1 MLNLEK
7 SIRILEFD
15 KIKEILASLA
25 LTQGAKKRALA
36 LTPTSNSISVKR
48 RQTLTND
55 AKVMSEI
62 KGVPSFNGVP
72 EILDTV
78 EKAVKNSILS
88 PREILD
94 VGISL
99 QTARGL
105 IEYVHSDAIKPSAL
119 KEIFDSL
126 VPNKSLES
134 RIFKAILGEDLIADD
149 ASPALADIRRKIRY
163 QTNRIR
169 EILQGY
175 LVGEKSKHLRENLV
189 TMRNGRYVLP
199 VKNEDKN
206 EIKGLIHDT
215 SGTGATL
222 FIEPMAVVEANNE
235 LRTLISQESAEI
247 ERILAEF
254 SSDIANFSM
263 QLVNNYNSITEI
275 AFYFAI
281 SELSFKMN
289 AVSPEFT
296 DKREIVFERA
306 RHPLLDKK
314 KVVPINVSIGN
325 DYDMLVITGPNT
337 GGKTVT
343 LKTLGL
349 FAIMAQSGMHLP
361 CDYAKICIFDGIYP
375 DIGDE
380 QSIEQ
385 SLSTFS
391 SHMVSIVNI
400 VNEATSESLVL
411 FDELGA
417 GTDPIEGAALAQSIL
432 EVMLEKK
439 AMCAATTHYAELK
452 AFALDTPRVVNA
464 SCEFD
469 VNTLKP
475 TYRLV
480 IGAPGKSNAFLISSK
495 LGVSDKIIKRANEL
509 ISDDTRNFESVIEKL
524 ETERFL
530 LEKEREEAKKLRIEY
545 QQFKETSEK
554 ELKQKLG
561 AAEKES
567 QEMMEKAREIVAGA
581 RASAEFIFDK
591 LDKIQKEKDSKD
603 FSKKYSAV
611 KKDLREKL
619 FDADKVYN
627 PIDDI
632 DENYVL
638 PRQLVKGDR
647 VIIRNLGYE
656 AILLDNP
663 DKQGNVLVQSGVAK
677 TKTNIKN
684 LMLITEEI
692 SEKIQATKP
701 KQVVKNNKKKVSTKD
716 FSPSFD
722 VRGKN
727 IEDAWIDI
735 DKYIDEAILVGVAS
749 VTIVHGKGT
758 GALRKGLWEFF
769 RTDSRIKKY
778 RNGDYGEGD
787 FGVTVL
793 ELKYQ

>member
-7 SIRILEFD
+7 STRILEFD
-15 KIKEILASLA
+15 KIKETLASIA
-25 LTQGAKKRALA
+25 LTQGAKKRALS
-36 LTPTSNSISVKR
+36 LVPTSNPIAVKR
-48 RQTLTND
+48 RQALTKD
-55 AKVMSEI
+55 AKSMAEV
-62 KGVPSFNGVP
+62 KGAPSFNSIP
-72 EILDTV
+72 EILDHV
-78 EKAVKNSILS
+78 EKAEKNSILS

-94 VGISL
+94 VAISL
-99 QTARGL
+99 QTARNL
-105 IEYVHSDAIKPSAL
+105 LEYVHSDAIKPSL
-119 KEIFDSL
+119 LSEIFDSL
-126 VPNKSLES
+126 IPNNALES

-149 ASPALADIRRKIRY
+149 ASPLLADIRRKIRY

-169 EILQGY
+169 EVLQSY
-175 LVGEKSKHLRENLV
+175 LTGEKSKHLRENLV

-222 FIEPMAVVEANNE
+222 FIEPLAVVEANNE

-254 SSDIANFSM
+254 STNIANFAM
-263 QLVNNYNSITEI
+263 QLKNNYNSITEI
-275 AFYFAI
+275 AFNFALA
-281 SELSFKMN
+281 ELSYKMN
-289 AVSPEFT
+289 AVPPEFT
-296 DKREIVFERA
+296 DRREIIFERA

-325 DYDMLVITGPNT
+325 DYNMLVITGPNT

-349 FAIMAQSGMHLP
+349 FALMAQSGMHLP
-361 CDYAKICIFDGIYP
+361 CDYAKICIFDGIFP

-400 VNEATSESLVL
+400 VEQATSDSLVL

-432 EVMLEKK
+432 EIMLEKS
-439 AMCAATTHYAELK
+439 ALCAATTHYAELK
-452 AFALDTPRVVNA
+452 AFALNTPMVVNA

-469 VNTLKP
+469 INTLRP
-475 TYRLV
+475 TYRLI

-509 ISDDTRNFESVIEKL
+509 ISDDNRNFENVIEKL
-524 ETERFL
+524 ENEHYL
-530 LEKEREEAKKLRIEY
+530 LEKERKEAQRLRVEY
-545 QQFKETSEK
+545 ENFKDEAEK
-554 ELKQKLG
+554 QLKEKLG
-561 AAEKES
+561 KAEKES
-567 QEMMEKAREIVAGA
+567 QDMIEKAREIISGA
-581 RASAEFIFDK
+581 RASAQFVFDK

-603 FSKKYSAV
+603 FSSKYSSL

-619 FDADKVYN
+619 SEADKTYN
-627 PIDDI
+627 PIEEI

-638 PRQLVKGDR
+638 PRQLFKGDK
-647 VIIRNLGYE
+647 VILRNLGSE
-656 AILLDNP
+656 AVLLDNP
-663 DKQGNVLVQSGVAK
+663 DKAGNVTVQSGVAK

-684 LMLITEEI
+684 LMLITDEI
-692 SEKIQATKP
+692 QEKIEASKP
-701 KQVVKNNKKKVSTKD
+701 KTIKAPSKKAVINKT
-716 FSPSFD
+716 FSSSFD
-722 VRGKN
+722 VRGRN

-735 DKYIDEAILVGVAS
+735 DKYLDEALLVGVNS

-769 RTDSRIKKY
+769 RRDSRIKKH
-778 RNGDYGEGD
+778 RNGEYGEGD

-793 ELKYQ
+793 ELK

>member
-1 MLNLEK
+1 MRNLEK
-7 SIRILEFD
+7 SLRILEFD
-15 KIKEILASLA
+15 KIREMLASLA
-25 LTQGAKKRALA
+25 LTQGAKKRALS
-36 LTPTSNSISVKR
+36 LTPSSNSLTVAR
-48 RQTLTND
+48 RQELTQN
-55 AKVMSEI
+55 AKEMAEV
-62 KGVPSFNGVP
+62 KGAPSFNSIP

-78 EKAVKNSILS
+78 EKAEKNSILS

-94 VGISL
+94 IAICL
-99 QTARGL
+99 QTTRTL
-105 IEYVHSDAIKPSAL
+105 LEYVHTDAIKPCQLS
-119 KEIFDSL
+119 EIFNSL
-126 VPNKSLES
+126 VPNKTLES
-134 RIFKAILGEDLIADD
+134 RIFKAIIGEDLIADD
-149 ASPALADIRRKIRY
+149 ASPMLADIRRKIRY

-169 EILQGY
+169 EVLQSY
-175 LVGEKSKHLRENLV
+175 LTGEKSKHLRENLV

-235 LRTLISQESAEI
+235 LRTLMSQESAEI

-254 SSDIANFSM
+254 STDIANFSM
-263 QLVNNYNSITEI
+263 QLINNYNSITEI
-275 AFYFAI
+275 AFNFAMA
-281 SELSFKMN
+281 ELSYKMN

-296 DKREIVFERA
+296 TERTVIFDRA
-306 RHPLLDKK
+306 RHPLLDKQ
-314 KVVPINVSIGN
+314 KVVPINVSLGN
-325 DYDMLVITGPNT
+325 EYNMLVITGPNT

-349 FAIMAQSGMHLP
+349 FALMAQSGMHLP
-361 CDYAKICIFDGIYP
+361 CEYAKICIFDGIYP

-400 VNEATSESLVL
+400 VNEATSHSLVL

-432 EVMLEKK
+432 EIMLEKSVL
-439 AMCAATTHYAELK
+439 CAATTHYAELK
-452 AFALDTPRVVNA
+452 AFALNTDGVINA

-475 TYRLV
+475 TYRLI

-495 LGVSDKIIKRANEL
+495 LGVSPKIISRANEL
-509 ISDDTRNFESVIEKL
+509 ISDETRSFEGVIEKL
-524 ETERFL
+524 ENERFL
-530 LEKEREEAKKLRIEY
+530 LEKEKEEAKRLRKEY
-545 QQFKETSEK
+545 EAFKNTAEK
-554 ELKQKLG
+554 ELKEKLG
-561 AAEKES
+561 RAEKES
-567 QEMMEKAREIVAGA
+567 QEMIEKAKEIIAGA
-581 RASAEFIFDK
+581 RASAEFVFDK
-591 LDKIQKEKDSKD
+591 LDKIQKEKDTND
-603 FSKKYSAV
+603 FSSKYSTI
-611 KKDLREKL
+611 KKDLRSKL
-619 FDADKVYN
+619 LEADRIYN
-627 PIDDI
+627 PVDEI

-638 PRQLVKGDR
+638 PRNLVKGDR
-647 VIIRNLGYE
+647 VILRNVGTE

-663 DKQGNVLVQSGVAK
+663 DKSGNVIVQSGIVK

-684 LMLITEEI
+684 LMLVTDDIA
-692 SEKIQATKP
+692 EKMQSSKPQTIATP
-701 KQVVKNNKKKVSTKD
+701 KKKSVVNKA
-716 FSPSFD
+716 FSPSLD
-722 VRGKN
+722 VRGRN

-735 DKYIDEAILVGVAS
+735 DKYLDEAIIVGVKS

-769 RTDSRIKKY
+769 RTDTRVKKY
-778 RNGDYGEGD
+778 RNGEYGEGD
-787 FGVTVL
+787 FGVTVI
-793 ELKYQ
+793 ELK

>member
-15 KIKEILASLA
+15 KIKEMLASLA
-25 LTQGAKKRALA
+25 LTQGAKKRALT

-48 RQTLTND
+48 RQSLNND
-55 AKVMSEI
+55 AKAMAEI
-62 KGVPSFNGVP
+62 KGVPSFNSMP
-72 EILDTV
+72 EILDIV
-78 EKAVKNSILS
+78 EKAEKNSILS

-94 VGISL
+94 VDNSL

-105 IEYVHSDAIKPSAL
+105 LEYVHSDAIKPSL
-119 KEIFDSL
+119 LTEIFDSL

-134 RIFKAILGEDLIADD
+134 RIFKSILGEDLIADD
-149 ASPALADIRRKIRY
+149 ASPLLADIRRKIRY
-163 QTNRIR
+163 QTNKIR
-169 EILQGY
+169 EVLQSY
-175 LVGEKSKHLRENLV
+175 LTGEKSKHLRENLV

-247 ERILAEF
+247 DRILAEF
-254 SSDIANFSM
+254 SSDIANFSL
-263 QLVNNYNSITEI
+263 QLKNNYNSITEI
-275 AFYFAI
+275 AFNFALA
-281 SELSFKMN
+281 ELSYKMN

-296 DKREIVFERA
+296 EKREIAFERA
-306 RHPLLDKK
+306 RHPLLDRQ

-325 DYDMLVITGPNT
+325 DYNMLVITGPNT

-349 FAIMAQSGMHLP
+349 FALMAQSGMHLP
-361 CDYAKICIFDGIYP
+361 CDYAKICIFDGVFP

-400 VNEATSESLVL
+400 VNSATSDSLVL

-432 EVMLEKK
+432 ETVLEKS
-439 AMCAATTHYAELK
+439 AICAATTHYAELK
-452 AFALDTPRVVNA
+452 AFALNTPMVVNA

-469 VNTLKP
+469 INTLKP

-495 LGVSDKIIKRANEL
+495 LGVSEKIIQRANEL
-509 ISDDTRNFESVIEKL
+509 ISDDSRNFESVIEKL

-530 LEKEREEAKKLRIEY
+530 LEKERQEAKRLRVEY
-545 QQFKETSEK
+545 EKFKNDAEK
-554 ELKQKLG
+554 ELKEKLG
-561 AAEKES
+561 RAEKES
-567 QEMMEKAREIVAGA
+567 QDIMEKAREIITGA
-581 RASAEFIFDK
+581 RASAQFVFDK

-603 FSKKYSAV
+603 FSSKYTSL
-611 KKDLREKL
+611 KRDLRQKL
-619 FDADKVYN
+619 AEADDIYN
-627 PIDDI
+627 PIDEI
-632 DENYVL
+632 DENYIL

-647 VIIRNLGYE
+647 VILRNVGTE

-663 DKQGNVLVQSGVAK
+663 DKSGNVTVQSGIAK
-677 TKTNIKN
+677 TKTNVKN
-684 LMLITEEI
+684 LMLVTNEI
-692 SEKIQATKP
+692 ANKIESSKP
-701 KQVVKNNKKKVSTKD
+701 KQVVSPRKKAVTNKA
-716 FSPSFD
+716 FSPSLD
-722 VRGKN
+722 VRGRN
-727 IEDAWIDI
+727 IEDAWMEI
-735 DKYIDEAILVGVAS
+735 DKYFDEALLVSVKS

-769 RTDSRIKKY
+769 RTDARVKKY
-778 RNGDYGEGD
+778 RNGEYGEGD
-787 FGVTVL
+787 FGVTVI
-793 ELKYQ
+793 ELK

>member
-7 SIRILEFD
+7 SIRVLEFD
-15 KIKEILASLA
+15 KIKEMLASLA
-25 LTQGAKKRALA
+25 LTSGAKKRALT
-36 LTPTSNSISVKR
+36 LIPTSNSISVKR
-48 RQTLTND
+48 RQALTND
-55 AKVMSEI
+55 AKSMSEI
-62 KGVPSFNGVP
+62 KGVPSFNSIP

-78 EKAVKNSILS
+78 EKAEKNSILS

-94 VGISL
+94 IGISL
-99 QTARGL
+99 QTAKGL
-105 IEYVHSDAIKPSAL
+105 IEYIHSDAIKPSL
-119 KEIFDSL
+119 LSEIFDSL
-126 VPNKSLES
+126 VPNKALEA

-149 ASPALADIRRKIRY
+149 ASPTLADIRRKIRY

-175 LVGEKSKHLRENLV
+175 LTGEKSKHLRESLV

-254 SSDIANFSM
+254 SADIANFSM
-263 QLVNNYNSITEI
+263 QLINNYNSITEI
-275 AFYFAI
+275 AFYFAM
-281 SELSFKMN
+281 SELSYKMN
-289 AVSPEFT
+289 AVAPEFT
-296 DKREIVFERA
+296 DSREIIFERA
-306 RHPLLDKK
+306 RHPLLDKRI
-314 KVVPINVSIGN
+314 VVPINVSIGN
-325 DYDMLVITGPNT
+325 GYNMLVITGPNT

-349 FAIMAQSGMHLP
+349 FALMAQSGMHLP

-400 VNEATSESLVL
+400 VNEATSQSLVL

-432 EVMLEKK
+432 ETLLEKS
-439 AMCAATTHYAELK
+439 ALCAATTHYAELK
-452 AFALDTPRVVNA
+452 AFALNTPKVVNA

-469 VNTLKP
+469 INTLKP
-475 TYRLV
+475 TYKLI

-495 LGVSDKIIKRANEL
+495 LGVSDKIISRANEL
-509 ISDDTRNFESVIEKL
+509 ISEDTRNFESVIEKL
-524 ETERFL
+524 ESERFL
-530 LEKEREEAKKLRIEY
+530 LEKEREEAKRLRIEY
-545 QQFKETSEK
+545 ERFKNSAEK

-561 AAEKES
+561 KAEKES
-567 QEMMEKAREIVAGA
+567 QELLEKAREIIVGA

-603 FSKKYSAV
+603 FSKNYNV
-611 KKDLREKL
+611 IKKDLRERL
-619 FDADKVYN
+619 SSADETYN

-632 DENYVL
+632 DQNYVL
-638 PRQLVKGDR
+638 PRQLVKGDK
-647 VIIRNLGYE
+647 VIIRNIGTE

-663 DKQGNVLVQSGVAK
+663 DKQGNVLVQSGIAK

-684 LMLITEEI
+684 LMLITDEI
-692 SEKIQATKP
+692 SEKIQASKP
-701 KQVVKNNKKKVSTKD
+701 QNPNITRKNHINSKE
-716 FSPSFD
+716 FSPSID
-722 VRGKN
+722 VRGRN

-735 DKYIDEAILVGVAS
+735 DKYIDEAILVGVNS

-769 RTDSRIKKY
+769 RTDNRIKKY

-793 ELKYQ
+793 ELK